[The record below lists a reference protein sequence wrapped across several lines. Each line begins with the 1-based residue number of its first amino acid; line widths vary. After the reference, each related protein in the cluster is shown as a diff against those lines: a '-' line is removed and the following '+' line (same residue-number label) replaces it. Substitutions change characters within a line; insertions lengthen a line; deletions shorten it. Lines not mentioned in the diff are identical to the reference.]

1 MIGNRRVF
9 TKPKFGRNVLI
20 VNVWIAVVI
29 GLLTNAWA
37 WGIELGDMP
46 SASDSAAKESVLAFE
61 QRRCAAM
68 IAGDI
73 RTLEYLLADDLIY
86 VHASSRIDDK
96 ASFLA
101 QIKSGA
107 LKFERILRDDVTVRV
122 CNFTSAIITGR
133 ARVFVNS
140 KGESK
145 EIHIRFTNVWVRSDA
160 QSDDWRFTTWQATKI
175 PPVDG

>member
-1 MIGNRRVF
+1 M
-9 TKPKFGRNVLI
+9 T
-20 VNVWIAVVI
+20 
-29 GLLTNAWA
+29 
-37 WGIELGDMP
+37 
-46 SASDSAAKESVLAFE
+46 SASDSAAKECILAFE

-73 RTLEYLLADDLIY
+73 RTLEYLLSDDLIY

-107 LKFERILRDDVTVRV
+107 LKFERIERDDVTVRI
-122 CNFTSAIITGR
+122 CNCTSAIVTGR

-140 KGESK
+140 KGEAK
-145 EIHIRFTNVWVRSDA
+145 EIYIRFTNVWVRADA
-160 QSDDWRFTTWQATKI
+160 RAGDWQLATWQATKI
-175 PPVDG
+175 PPAGV